1 MQYATRNMSHCMS
14 HARKKQQLKDNKTT
28 SETYYTIVF
37 NSLSGTTKSP
47 KRRRRTKK
55 MHSFKNSRL
64 ALKYF

>member
-1 MQYATRNMSHCMS
+1 MS